1 MYSTTR
7 KRNTGY
13 QQKYLPP
20 TIKHCGRRVMIRTC
34 VAAIGPGHLSD
45 DRELL
50 CTPKDSKDKCRLKVG
65 PNRVINRT
73 MNPKCFSTFLVQIR
87 SSLTVSLTDRTTM
100 NLKTQ
105 HQVFS
110 ALIFLL
116 LKSLFNNFNKKKEM
130 LYSRFLCA
138 HVNHPTSPLIF
149 QTCWCFWSKRNLTAV
164 NIQENTEYFS
174 PVR

>member
-50 CTPKDSKDKCRLKVG
+50 CRPKDSKDKCRLKVG

-73 MNPKCFSTFLVQIR
+73 MNPK
-87 SSLTVSLTDRTTM
+87 
-100 NLKTQ
+100 
-105 HQVFS
+105 
-110 ALIFLL
+110 
-116 LKSLFNNFNKKKEM
+116 
-130 LYSRFLCA
+130 
-138 HVNHPTSPLIF
+138 
-149 QTCWCFWSKRNLTAV
+149 TAA
-164 NIQENTEYFS
+164 NIQRLDNETETPGFRPQQFIS
-174 PVR
+174 MV